1 MIFDL
6 MRNKRP
12 ILLPDF
18 QKLTI
23 MQKTFQIIIA
33 AFVSTWLFSCAGSNS
48 EKENSGTVESEW
60 KMGAALYSFN
70 RFPFAETLAKADSG
84 DIKYVE
90 GFSFHKMGGEF
101 GDKPMG
107 KLNDEEIAK
116 VKQLLANHD
125 LSMPSVYFGNGKDL
139 EEWKANFE
147 LAKKL
152 NLQYIVAEPDPIHWD
167 MLDSLAGEYNIKL
180 AIHDHAQ
187 GESKYWHPD
196 SVKTALAGRPNFG
209 VCADVG
215 HWVRSGLDPVKCLE
229 DLSGHILGVH
239 LKDVDESGNKKANNM
254 VVGQGV
260 IDFKGI
266 SQELTNQKF
275 KGYIFIEREA
285 NWDNNLPDVVEAI
298 RYFKNISKSEK
309 ISSKTGAMHKP
320 GAIKHMVIFDLKHEK
335 GSEEAKRFLQ
345 NGVRMLGPIP
355 GVEEFKALNQIS
367 PKNDYTYGFSMVFEN
382 EQAYENYNN
391 HPVHV
396 DFVENLWKKEV
407 TRFLEIDFNLFNE

>member
-1 MIFDL
+1 MQ
-6 MRNKRP
+6 NKFK
-12 ILLPDF
+12 IVF
-18 QKLTI
+18 
-23 MQKTFQIIIA
+23 A
-33 AFVSTWLFSCAGSNS
+33 ALIGSCLFSCSGGNS
-48 EKENSGTVESEW
+48 EKEESASGDANW

-84 DIKYVE
+84 EIKYVE
-90 GFSFHKMGGEF
+90 GFSFHKMGGDF
-101 GDKPMG
+101 GDKSMG
-107 KLNDEEIAK
+107 QLNSEEVEK
-116 VKQLLANHD
+116 VNQLLAAHD
-125 LSMPSVYFGNGKDL
+125 ITMPSVYFGNGKNL

-152 NLQYIVAEPDPIHWD
+152 KLQFIVAEPDPAHWD
-167 MLDSLAGEYNIKL
+167 MLDSLAGEYKIKL

-196 SVKTALAGRPNFG
+196 SVKVALLGRPNFG

-229 DLSGHILGVH
+229 ELSGHVLGVH

-254 VVGQGV
+254 VVGKGV

-266 SQELTNQKF
+266 SNELKNQKF
-275 KGYIFIEREA
+275 NGYIYIEREA

-298 RYFKNISKSEK
+298 RYFQNISKSEK
-309 ISSKTGAMHKP
+309 ISNNTVNAMQKP

-335 GSEEAKRFLQ
+335 GSEDAKRFLQ

-355 GVEEFKALNQIS
+355 GVQEFKAFNQIS
-367 PKNDYTYGFSMVFEN
+367 PKNDFTYGFSMVFED
-382 EQAYENYNN
+382 EKAYENYNN

-396 DFVENLWKKEV
+396 DFVENLWKNEV
-407 TRFLEIDFNLFNE
+407 TRFLEIDFNNFDDK